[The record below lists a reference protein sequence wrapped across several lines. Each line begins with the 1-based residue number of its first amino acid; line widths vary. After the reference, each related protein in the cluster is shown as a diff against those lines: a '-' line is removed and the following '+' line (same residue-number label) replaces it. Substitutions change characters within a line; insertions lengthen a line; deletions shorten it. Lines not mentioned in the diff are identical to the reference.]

1 MAADPETVLGGRW
14 AEGRGWLAA
23 SIDGALCRPVRRRR
37 DAFVIAIATP
47 GPPVDGLDGRMVA
60 RLGSSRFG
68 SRRGVPEIGPANVSA
83 QQAREEC

>member
-1 MAADPETVLGGRW
+1 MVDG

>member
-1 MAADPETVLGGRW
+1 MGGGSGVV
-14 AEGRGWLAA
+14 GRV
-23 SIDGALCRPVRRRR
+23 DRRRPMPAGASPR
-37 DAFVIAIATP
+37 DVFAIAIATP

-83 QQAREEC
+83 LVQAREEC